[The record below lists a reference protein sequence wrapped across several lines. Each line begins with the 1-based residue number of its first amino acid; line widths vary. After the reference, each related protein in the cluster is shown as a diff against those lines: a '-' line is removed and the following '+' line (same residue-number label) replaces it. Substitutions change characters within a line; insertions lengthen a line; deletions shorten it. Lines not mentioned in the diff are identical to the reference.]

1 MIEES
6 YKYTGSIH
14 RSLVVYKS
22 GEDMLQAA
30 KKNRKKALLFICR
43 YCVRLS
49 DRRRNI
55 REVWSENPPSLG
67 ELVKMVG
74 EENRLI
80 EITRERRSLRALAK
94 AIPYYKSE
102 EDEPLLSHTGR
113 AI

>member
-1 MIEES
+1 M
-6 YKYTGSIH
+6 
-14 RSLVVYKS
+14 
-22 GEDMLQAA
+22 MQAA
-30 KKNRKKALLFICR
+30 KKNREKALLFICR
-43 YCVRLS
+43 YCVRLT
-49 DRRRNI
+49 DRRRNV